1 MSEKKAYTQAFQTGK
16 YDKATGLLGKY
27 DNVRRFWEDQVT
39 AIFLRPFL
47 NDLVERK
54 RKQLERLRILDIGCG
69 SGDGYDLLMGVTTK
83 DPGIYDYIVNA
94 VTEDMLKEYVGID
107 LNENLIQQALDYYG
121 NNPKLRFEVSDISQG
136 MMPGFLDEEPPFDF
150 YFTSFGTLSHFTNEQ
165 CINIIADVCRHAP
178 EKALFMG
185 DWLGRYT
192 MEWQDLWHH
201 PPDQE
206 YFMDYRISYIYP
218 EEERK
223 TADVASFALK
233 LVNRDEVMHIIE
245 QASKEAGVKIKPLT
259 FFDRSI
265 FIGRHLDTGEYNQ
278 NCPKLRGPVNALFET
293 YVRTDLENLLVD
305 YVPRS
310 GFDHL
315 NNFFELFF
323 MSSNALVKYT
333 MSLLGDYNCETGKL
347 ECNLDILPYY
357 PKPLQEAMETMR
369 RVIEGVGWLNWGD
382 VRANLIESV
391 LGFALRKLEMELQPG
406 TGMGHGLV
414 GIFEITK

>member
-39 AIFLRPFL
+39 AIFLRPAL
-47 NDLVERK
+47 NDLVARK
-54 RKQLERLRILDIGCG
+54 KKRLERLRILDVGCG
-69 SGDGYDLLMGVTTK
+69 SGDGYDLIMGVTTK
-83 DPGIYDYIVNA
+83 HPGIHDYIVNA
-94 VTEDMLKEYVGID
+94 VTDDMLKEYVGID
-107 LNENLIQQALDYYG
+107 LNENLIQQALEYYG
-121 NNPKLRFEVSDISQG
+121 DKPKLRFETTDISQG
-136 MMPGFLDEEPPFDF
+136 MIPGILGEEPPFDL
-150 YFTSFGTLSHFTNEQ
+150 YFTSFGTLSHFTSEQ
-165 CINIIADVCRHAP
+165 CIKIIADILRHAP
-178 EKALFMG
+178 DQALFMG

-192 MEWQDLWHH
+192 FEWQDLWHH
-201 PPDQE
+201 PADQE

-218 EEERK
+218 EEERAA
-223 TADVASFALK
+223 ADVAAFPLK
-233 LVNRDEVMHIIE
+233 LVCRQEIEDIIKK
-245 QASKEAGVKIKPLT
+245 ASQQAGVEIKPLVY
-259 FFDRSI
+259 FDRSI
-265 FIGRHLDTGEYNQ
+265 FIGRHLDTGDYNK

-305 YVPRS
+305 YVPRT
-310 GFDHL
+310 GFEHL
-315 NNFFELFF
+315 NNFFESFF

-333 MSLLGDYNCETGKL
+333 MGLLGDYDCDTGKL
-347 ECNLDILPYY
+347 ECTPDILPYY

-369 RVIEGVGWLNWGD
+369 RVVEAVGWLKWGD

-414 GIFEITK
+414 GIFEIRK

>member
-39 AIFLRPFL
+39 AIFLRPAL

-54 RKQLERLRILDIGCG
+54 KKHLERIRILDLGCG
-69 SGDGYDLLMGVTTK
+69 SGDGYDLIMGVTTK
-83 DPGIYDYIVNA
+83 DPGIYEYIVNA
-94 VTEDMLKEYVGID
+94 VTDDMLKEYVGID
-107 LNENLIQQALDYYG
+107 INENLIQQALDYYG
-121 NNPKLRFEVSDISQG
+121 DNPKLRFQVEDISEG
-136 MMPGFLDEEPPFDF
+136 MLPGFLDEEPPFDF
-150 YFTSFGTLSHFTNEQ
+150 YFTSFGTLSHFTNVQ
-165 CINIIADVCRHAP
+165 CSKIIADICKHAP
-178 EKALFMG
+178 DQALFMG
-185 DWLGRYT
+185 DWLGRYSF
-192 MEWQDLWHH
+192 EWQDLWHH
-201 PPDQE
+201 PADQE

-218 EEERK
+218 EEERA
-223 TADVASFALK
+223 TADVAAFPLK
-233 LVNRDEVMHIIE
+233 LVCRQEIEAII
-245 QASKEAGVKIKPLT
+245 ASAAREAGVTIKPLVY
-259 FFDRSI
+259 FDRSI
-265 FIGRHLDTGEYNQ
+265 FIGRHLDTGDYNK

-305 YVPRS
+305 YVPRP
-310 GFDHL
+310 GFEHL
-315 NNFFELFF
+315 NNFFESFF
-323 MSSNALVKYT
+323 MSCNALVKYT
-333 MSLLGDYNCETGKL
+333 MSLLGDYNCKTGKL
-347 ECNLDILPYY
+347 ECNSDIHPYH

-414 GIFEITK
+414 GIFEIKK

>member
-16 YDKATGLLGKY
+16 YDKATGLIGKY

-47 NDLVERK
+47 NDMVERK
-54 RKQLERLRILDIGCG
+54 RKRLERIRILDIGCG
-69 SGDGYDLLMGVTTK
+69 SGDGYDLMMGVTTK

-107 LNENLIQQALDYYG
+107 LNENLVQQALDFYG
-121 NNPKLRFEVSDISQG
+121 DKPKLRFEVGDISKG

-165 CINIIADVCRHAP
+165 CIKILADICRHAP
-178 EKALFMG
+178 EQALFMG

-192 MEWQDLWHH
+192 FEWQDLWHH
-201 PPDQE
+201 PPDKE

-218 EEERK
+218 EEERA

-233 LVNRDEVMHIIE
+233 LVCRDEVMHIIE
-245 QASKEAGVKIKPLT
+245 QASKEAGVEIKPLF

-265 FIGRHLDTGEYNQ
+265 FIGRHLDTGDYN
-278 NCPKLRGPVNALFET
+278 
-293 YVRTDLENLLVD
+293 
-305 YVPRS
+305 YVPRP
-310 GFDHL
+310 GFEHL
-315 NNFFELFF
+315 NNFFESFF

-333 MSLLGDYNCETGKL
+333 MSLLGDYDCETGKL
-347 ECNLDILPYY
+347 ECIPDILPYY

-369 RVIEGVGWLNWGD
+369 RVIEGVGWLSWGD

-391 LGFALRKLEMELQPG
+391 LGFALRKLEMGLQPG

-414 GIFEITK
+414 GIFEIKK